1 MSHAGNIK
9 GRGARGTYIGQAPTR
24 PSEGGPPGQAKK
36 AGRGLEVPRGED
48 KTRLGR
54 MPVET
59 ERPRTETRTDTAFE
73 MPAVPHDGLEGEKTR
88 VGRPRDDKG
97 GVFESPRESREGQRS
112 TGERPQL
119 PARRTAELPRQ
130 GEAPRLK
137 EGAVQVPVQTPAPEV
152 HVEAE
157 PRPLEDLLPTF
168 SESIGQEALA
178 HHFGEELRFLGAEL
192 RPSRMA
198 PSERAERLWS
208 FFLVYAQANAKD
220 PSGQTEAGR
229 ERFHQLL
236 TEHGFAHLRD
246 AHSGRDG
253 VEVARWLLEARSP
266 QELQARL
273 AELHME
279 PGPQMLP
286 SEVSIPVEQPHTP
299 LPDPLT
305 DSPSAAF
312 DAAESPHLVPL
323 KAGGAQQGVGM
334 LGMVPADLRSA
345 DGSEVPNPDD
355 IPVAGHARR
364 GSNRRL
370 GSRMFWNFL
379 HRFRD
384 SPEFSAVEREKWNQ
398 IAFGAILALVG
409 ATLLM
414 VMLAS
419 L

>member
-1 MSHAGNIK
+1 
-9 GRGARGTYIGQAPTR
+9 
-24 PSEGGPPGQAKK
+24 
-36 AGRGLEVPRGED
+36 
-48 KTRLGR
+48 
-54 MPVET
+54 
-59 ERPRTETRTDTAFE
+59 
-73 MPAVPHDGLEGEKTR
+73 
-88 VGRPRDDKG
+88 
-97 GVFESPRESREGQRS
+97 
-112 TGERPQL
+112 
-119 PARRTAELPRQ
+119 
-130 GEAPRLK
+130 LK
-137 EGAVQVPVQTPAPEV
+137 EGAPQVPVHAPEV
-152 HVEAE
+152 HAGAE

-168 SESIGQEALA
+168 PEPIGQEALA
-178 HHFGEELRFLGAEL
+178 HHFGEELRFLGPEL
-192 RPSRMA
+192 RHSRLA

-220 PSGQTEAGR
+220 PSGQSEAGR

-266 QELQARL
+266 EELQARL

-286 SEVSIPVEQPHTP
+286 SEVSIPVEQPHSP
-299 LPDPLT
+299 LPESPTQAAQDN
-305 DSPSAAF
+305 PSAAF
-312 DAAESPHLVPL
+312 DQAESPHLPPL
-323 KAGGAQQGVGM
+323 KAGGAPQQVGVP
-334 LGMVPADLRSA
+334 GMVPAGLRTA

-355 IPVAGHARR
+355 IPVAGHSRR
-364 GSNRRL
+364 GTHKRL
-370 GSRMFWNFL
+370 GSQMFWNFL

-398 IAFGAILALVG
+398 LAFGAILALVG

-414 VMLAS
+414 AMLAS